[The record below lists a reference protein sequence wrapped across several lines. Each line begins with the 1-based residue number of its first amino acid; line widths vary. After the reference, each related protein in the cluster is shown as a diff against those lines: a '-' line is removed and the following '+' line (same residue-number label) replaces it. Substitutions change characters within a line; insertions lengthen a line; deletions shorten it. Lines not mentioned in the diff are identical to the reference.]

1 MTVIT
6 NPVQEIVF
14 KPFEF
19 YSLGFGAF
27 FLNSGDT
34 KEKD

>member
-27 FLNSGDT
+27 FLKSGDN
-34 KEKD
+34 KEKV